1 MRRRKIMTALRPFHP
16 TDLFKTNLTNLDTL
30 TENYELRFYLEYLA
44 KWPSLFNLVEG
55 QNGEIAAY
63 STHPFYLI
71 AFPRSA
77 LQSKLPRLQLTVGC
91 LYDQ

>member
-1 MRRRKIMTALRPFHP
+1 MTALRPFHP

-63 STHPFYLI
+63 STHPLFLI
-71 AFPRSA
+71 AQPPLSSPLLSVRH
-77 LQSKLPRLQLTVGC
+77 TVETVPTTT
-91 LYDQ
+91 D

>member
-1 MRRRKIMTALRPFHP
+1 MTALRPFHP

-63 STHPFYLI
+63 SNTPLLPHRLSRVRPTVNTTLI
-71 AFPRSA
+71 RI
-77 LQSKLPRLQLTVGC
+77 T
-91 LYDQ
+91 D

>member
-1 MRRRKIMTALRPFHP
+1 MTALRPFHP

-63 STHPFYLI
+63 SMPQYPTSPIASSETH
-71 AFPRSA
+71 
-77 LQSKLPRLQLTVGC
+77 LQ
-91 LYDQ
+91 

>member
-1 MRRRKIMTALRPFHP
+1 MTALRPFHP

-63 STHPFYLI
+63 SKSTAPPAI
-71 AFPRSA
+71 KPTPTPAQP
-77 LQSKLPRLQLTVGC
+77 
-91 LYDQ
+91 

>member
-1 MRRRKIMTALRPFHP
+1 MTALRPFHP

-63 STHPFYLI
+63 SMPQYPTSPI
-71 AFPRSA
+71 AY
-77 LQSKLPRLQLTVGC
+77 SKHIP
-91 LYDQ
+91 DPN